1 MCIYERL
8 GLSPA
13 LSRLYASVGLY
24 FLGPVLMFICP
35 GGARNGDFGKCL
47 VRTCAARNIF
57 KQKAPLNTSLY
68 SFDRSF

>member
-35 GGARNGDFGKCL
+35 GGGGLEMEISVNVWSEPVQHG
-47 VRTCAARNIF
+47 IF
-57 KQKAPLNTSLY
+57 SSKRP
-68 SFDRSF
+68 R